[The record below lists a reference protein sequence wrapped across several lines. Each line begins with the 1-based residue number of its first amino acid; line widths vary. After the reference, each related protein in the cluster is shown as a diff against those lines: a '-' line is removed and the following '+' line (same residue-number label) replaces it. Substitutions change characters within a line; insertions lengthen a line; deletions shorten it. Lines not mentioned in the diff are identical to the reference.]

1 MERAKNQDGPQS
13 SIRRRSKRS
22 RTSSASN
29 NDSVECKPPGN
40 GRKKKKTSC
49 KKPVSAPH
57 KECQAYQ
64 PGLLNLPDAVQAELL
79 SYLSVDILLD
89 LAQTCSYYHQLIK
102 GRFLTNI
109 SLPFEEDFLKEL
121 REARILEK
129 KPLLRLE
136 STKPRSLLWEFD
148 PNAAQYVLEF
158 QFSLLDLHRVREV
171 YLVPSAIRPG
181 EEETWKRDGEM
192 EIFKVVDTII
202 MRRMSN
208 LGYLRN
214 ISRLDLLILDL
225 DFSRTVL
232 EEFMPELTNLL
243 VFSVSIAEP
252 TSR

>member
-1 MERAKNQDGPQS
+1 M
-13 SIRRRSKRS
+13 I
-22 RTSSASN
+22 
-29 NDSVECKPPGN
+29 
-40 GRKKKKTSC
+40 
-49 KKPVSAPH
+49 
-57 KECQAYQ
+57 
-64 PGLLNLPDAVQAELL
+64 
-79 SYLSVDILLD
+79 
-89 LAQTCSYYHQLIK
+89 
-102 GRFLTNI
+102 
-109 SLPFEEDFLKEL
+109 EEDFLKEL

-202 MRRMSN
+202 MRRMST